1 MHVLRLKQTLTVFL
15 FLLSF
20 PRQAYEN
27 CSVLE
32 ARICYN
38 VAKLMSLMSERYQ
51 RFNFLRVL
59 VCVCVSARAW
69 LCVCPLWCPC
79 DYLAR
84 GSGPQSDTAALL
96 HAGRRR
102 SAVRNSS
109 WTFRPRRVL
118 PPWSI
123 PNLVAISAVA
133 SFKAVSRSDSHQ
145 CFM

>member
-59 VCVCVSARAW
+59 VCVCLRARG
-69 LCVCPLWCPC
+69 CVCVLCGVLVIIWLGDLGLSLTQLLFCMQEEDGAQQEILPGPAGQGEYYHHGQSQTLWP
-79 DYLAR
+79 
-84 GSGPQSDTAALL
+84 SLL
-96 HAGRRR
+96 LRH
-102 SAVRNSS
+102 
-109 WTFRPRRVL
+109 
-118 PPWSI
+118 
-123 PNLVAISAVA
+123 
-133 SFKAVSRSDSHQ
+133 SRL
-145 CFM
+145 